1 MKEFKKILI
10 IIALS
15 VLVVACSKSNDE
27 ITPDPEPD
35 IPVNPV
41 TPSYSNVSLVT
52 DKAAYTPG
60 NTVTFTIDNSGLP
73 ANVKVRYIYL
83 NEVIDEG
90 TVSGSDWTWQTPATD
105 FRGYTV
111 EVYAENGS
119 SETIYAMVGV
129 DVSSDWTKFPRYG
142 FLSKFPQLT
151 DADMDAVIDNLNKY
165 HVNGLQFYDW
175 MNKHHMPL
183 PVVDGTPASS
193 WKDIIN
199 RDIYFSTVE
208 KYIAKAHSRNMKS
221 MFYNLVYGAWNEAE
235 ADGIQKEWYVYT
247 DNTHT
252 NRDFHGL
259 SSPFLSNIYLL
270 DPSNSGWQQYI
281 ATETRKVYQ
290 FLDFDGYHMDQLGD
304 RGTRYK
310 YDGSVLNLAQTYEP
324 FIEEIKADKPS
335 RNIAMNAVNQ
345 YGQQGIAQSS
355 ADFLYT
361 EVWSPNDTYNDL
373 SFIIQQNNTYS
384 NNTKNTVLAAYMN
397 YDLANNQGYFNTPAV
412 LMTDAVIFAF
422 GGAHLE
428 LGEHMLGKE
437 YFPNSNLQMKT
448 DLKAALPDY
457 YDFLVAYQNLLRDG
471 GSFNVATV
479 TSIDGKMQIANW
491 PASQGAVATVCKK
504 VGTSQVIH
512 LINFTDSKSQQ
523 WRDNN
528 GIQAIPALIKDAPVS
543 ITTNQTVK
551 EVWVASPDIIGGV
564 SRSLEFFKSG
574 NQLVFTLPELKYW
587 TMVVLEYE

>member
-1 MKEFKKILI
+1 MKELKRILI

-27 ITPDPEPD
+27 ITPDPEPE

-73 ANVKVRYIYL
+73 ANVKVRYKYL

-119 SETIYAMVGV
+119 SETIYATVGV

-151 DADMDAVIDNLNKY
+151 DADIDAVIDNLNKY
-165 HVNGLQFYDW
+165 HINGLQFYDW

-208 KYIAKAHSRNMKS
+208 KYIAKAHSRNMKA

-281 ATETRKVYQ
+281 AAETRKVYQ

-310 YDGSVLNLAQTYEP
+310 YDGSGLNLAQTYEP
-324 FIEEIKADKPS
+324 FIEAIKADKPS
-335 RNIAMNAVNQ
+335 RKIAMNAVNQ

-355 ADFLYT
+355 ANFLYT

-397 YDLANNQGYFNTPAV
+397 YDLANNHGYFNTPAV

-512 LINFTDSKSQQ
+512 LINFTNSKSQQ

-528 GIQAIPALIKDAPVS
+528 GTQAIPALIKDAPVS
-543 ITTNQTVK
+543 IITNQTVK
-551 EVWVASPDIIGGV
+551 EVWVASPDIIGGA
-564 SRSLEFFKSG
+564 SRSLEFSQSG